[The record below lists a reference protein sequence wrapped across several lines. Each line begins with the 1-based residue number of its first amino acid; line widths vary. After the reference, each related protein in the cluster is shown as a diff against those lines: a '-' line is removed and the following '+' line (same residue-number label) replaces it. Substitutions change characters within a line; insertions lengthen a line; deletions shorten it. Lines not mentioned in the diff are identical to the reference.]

1 MKNFAS
7 NKNHSPSKGSLR
19 RKDDFIGLIFVIPSL
34 LFLAVLI
41 IFPVVRTAIQSF
53 FVSNYFSGTT
63 RFAGFANY
71 AEVLKDSTFWR
82 ALGVDVIWTV
92 GSLSGQLL
100 VGLAVALLI
109 NKQSKFMVVIRTLL
123 LVPYIIPVVAMCLTF
138 RWMLNDTYGII
149 SKLLNSLGLLASGSS
164 LLSQATTALPTV
176 IFINIYR
183 AFPFVMICY
192 WAALQTISLDLY
204 EAANIDGA
212 SGWQKFRYIT
222 LPGLK
227 TITLTLLVIRTIW
240 NFNYYDLIYLLTQ
253 GGPAQSTQH
262 LPILI
267 YTQAMGMFNFNE
279 AATISM
285 LMGIILAVAIF
296 VYMRSFGKDD
306 TQ

>member
-1 MKNFAS
+1 MASAKNFFS
-7 NKNHSPSKGSLR
+7 SKGSLR
-19 RKDDFIGLIFVIPSL
+19 RKDDLIGLIFVIPSL

-53 FVSNYFSGTT
+53 FTSNYFSGATK
-63 RFAGFANY
+63 FVGFANY
-71 AEVLKDSTFWR
+71 VEVLKDSTFWR
-82 ALGVDVIWTV
+82 ALGVDVVWTV
-92 GSLSGQLL
+92 GSLAGQLL
-100 VGLAVALLI
+100 VGLVVALLI
-109 NKQSKFMVVIRTLL
+109 NKQSKSMVVIRTLL

-164 LLSQATTALPTV
+164 LLSQASTALPTV
-176 IFINIYR
+176 ILINIYR

-192 WAALQTISLDLY
+192 WAALQSISPDLY

-222 LPGLK
+222 MPGLK

-285 LMGIILAVAIF
+285 LMGIILTAAIF
-296 VYMRSFGKDD
+296 IYMRSFGRED
-306 TQ
+306 TE

>member
-1 MKNFAS
+1 MKNMAS
-7 NKNHSPSKGSLR
+7 AKNFFSSKGSLR
-19 RKDDFIGLIFVIPSL
+19 RKDDLIGLIFVIPSL

-53 FVSNYFSGTT
+53 FTSNYFSGATK
-63 RFAGFANY
+63 FVGFANY
-71 AEVLKDSTFWR
+71 VEVLKDSTFWR
-82 ALGVDVIWTV
+82 ALGVDVVWTV
-92 GSLSGQLL
+92 GSLAGQLL
-100 VGLAVALLI
+100 VGLVVALLI
-109 NKQSKFMVVIRTLL
+109 NKQSKSMVVIRTLL

-164 LLSQATTALPTV
+164 LLSQASTALPTV
-176 IFINIYR
+176 ILINIYR

-192 WAALQTISLDLY
+192 WAALQSISPDLY

-222 LPGLK
+222 MPGLK

-285 LMGIILAVAIF
+285 LMGIILTAAIF
-296 VYMRSFGKDD
+296 IYMRSFGRED
-306 TQ
+306 TE

>member
-1 MKNFAS
+1 MASAKNFFS
-7 NKNHSPSKGSLR
+7 SKGSLR
-19 RKDDFIGLIFVIPSL
+19 RKDDLIGLIFVIPSL

-53 FVSNYFSGTT
+53 FTSNYFSGATK
-63 RFAGFANY
+63 FVGFANY
-71 AEVLKDSTFWR
+71 VEVLKDSTFWR
-82 ALGVDVIWTV
+82 ALGVDVVWTV
-92 GSLSGQLL
+92 GSLAGQLL
-100 VGLAVALLI
+100 VGLVVALLI
-109 NKQSKFMVVIRTLL
+109 NKQSKSMVVIRTLL

-164 LLSQATTALPTV
+164 LLSQASTALPTV
-176 IFINIYR
+176 ILINIYR

-192 WAALQTISLDLY
+192 WAALQSISPDLY

-285 LMGIILAVAIF
+285 LMGIILTVAIF
-296 VYMRSFGKDD
+296 IYMRSFGRED
-306 TQ
+306 TE

>member
-1 MKNFAS
+1 MIS
-7 NKNHSPSKGSLR
+7 NKNNYPSKGSLR

-34 LFLAVLI
+34 LFLTVLI
-41 IFPVVRTAIQSF
+41 VFPVVRTAIQSF
-53 FVSNYFSGTT
+53 FVSNYFSGVSK
-63 RFAGFANY
+63 FAGLANY
-71 AEVLKDSTFWR
+71 KEVLKDSTFWR

-92 GSLSGQLL
+92 GSLAGQLL
-100 VGLAVALLI
+100 FGLIVALLI

-149 SKLLNSLGLLASGSS
+149 SKMLNSVGLLASGSS
-164 LLSQATTALPTV
+164 LLSQASTTLPTV
-176 IFINIYR
+176 ILINIYR

-192 WAALQTISLDLY
+192 WAALQTISPDLY
-204 EAANIDGA
+204 EAADIDGA
-212 SGWQKFRYIT
+212 SGWKQFCYIT

-240 NFNYYDLIYLLTQ
+240 NFNYYDLIYLMTQ

-267 YTQAMGMFNFNE
+267 YTQAMGMFNFNG

-296 VYMRSFGKDD
+296 IYMKCFGKDE
-306 TQ
+306 TE